1 MNKKYC
7 PIQAVTKLISGN
19 QKMPILSVIQSV
31 PKRFGKLKRI
41 LTPLTEKMLVKQL
54 REQDKHNLL
63 LKKDFQI
70 ISPKVEYTFT
80 NINNFPSYIFNKC
93 QNFGK

>member
-1 MNKKYC
+1 
-7 PIQAVTKLISGN
+7 
-19 QKMPILSVIQSV
+19 MPILSVIQSV
-31 PKRFGKLKRI
+31 PKCFGELKRI
-41 LTPLTEKMLVKQL
+41 LTPLAEKMLLTQL
-54 REQDKHNLL
+54 REQDKHNFL

-80 NINNFPSYIFNKC
+80 NIGNFPSYIFNKC

>member
-1 MNKKYC
+1 
-7 PIQAVTKLISGN
+7 
-19 QKMPILSVIQSV
+19 MPILSVIQSV
-31 PKRFGKLKRI
+31 PERFGELKRI
-41 LTPLTEKMLVKQL
+41 LTPLTEKMLKKQF

-80 NINNFPSYIFNKC
+80 DTGNFSSYIFNKC